1 MSQMQAG
8 SSQKVLRATDGTSH
22 KTRADRPTMHGCGG
36 AETGGVEDRNGGRA
50 AGDGP
55 FFFPFFWAGCVCGTL
70 GGCVCDGTQVDRYPT
85 CLDLLSVWS
94 VWSPCTA
101 AAAIPRRQD
110 KRRDKTGVMERGGG
124 VGDAEYTT

>member
-1 MSQMQAG
+1 MAVAEAERDPWTRHVGIEDNKSRGHANVTNAG
-8 SSQKVLRATDGTSH
+8 RVESKSLRATDGTSH

-70 GGCVCDGTQVDRYPT
+70 GGVCVSGHR
-85 CLDLLSVWS
+85 
-94 VWSPCTA
+94 
-101 AAAIPRRQD
+101 
-110 KRRDKTGVMERGGG
+110 
-124 VGDAEYTT
+124 